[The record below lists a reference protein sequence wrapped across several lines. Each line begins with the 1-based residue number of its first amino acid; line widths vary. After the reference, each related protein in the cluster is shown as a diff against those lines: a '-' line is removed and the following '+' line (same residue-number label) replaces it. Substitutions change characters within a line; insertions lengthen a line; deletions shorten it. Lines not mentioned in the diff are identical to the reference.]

1 MIPDLLTL
9 EQYQEWILNFYY
21 LILTGVSSNK
31 EQSLNRMVI
40 TALSYITVNYSDEI
54 TVDSISSYVNKS
66 KNYFSYLFK
75 KEMGISFTEY
85 LNKYRVEEAK
95 RLMETTVD
103 LNAEIARKVGF
114 RDEKYFSAVFKK
126 LEGCSATEFRKK
138 KGDYE

>member
-1 MIPDLLTL
+1 
-9 EQYQEWILNFYY
+9 
-21 LILTGVSSNK
+21 
-31 EQSLNRMVI
+31 
-40 TALSYITVNYSDEI
+40 
-54 TVDSISSYVNKS
+54 
-66 KNYFSYLFK
+66 
-75 KEMGISFTEY
+75 MGISFTEY